1 MNPVTN
7 WITHNWFLKLLS
19 ICFAMTL
26 WVAVASETSSEIG
39 IEVPLEYHNVP
50 AQMEITSDAANS
62 VEVRLRGAAN
72 VVKDITP
79 KQVSTTVDLSNVT
92 PGERTIMLTAQNVQ
106 APFGTEVIRINPSQ
120 VRISL
125 EQTVSKM
132 VPVVPTTQGQPADG
146 FELGK
151 VMVSPGSVRLQGPE
165 SRVTSVNSVSTAPI
179 DLSGKRASLQQSLGM
194 EVPDPQLRVQP
205 SKVDLRVEIR
215 KASSSSGTG
224 LATPSRR

>member
-1 MNPVTN
+1 MNPVKN

-19 ICFAMTL
+19 LCFAMTL

-50 AQMEITSDAANS
+50 PQMEITSDAANT

-92 PGERTIMLTAQNVQ
+92 PGERTVMLTAQNVQ

-146 FELGK
+146 FEVGK
-151 VMVSPGSVRLQGPE
+151 VMVSPASVRVQGPE
-165 SRVTSVNSVSTAPI
+165 SRISSVNSVSTAPI
-179 DLSGKRASLQQSLGM
+179 DLSGKRAFLQQSQGL
-194 EVPDPQLRVQP
+194 EVPDPQLRIQP
-205 SKVDLRVEIR
+205 PKIDVRVEIR
-215 KASSSSGTG
+215 KAS
-224 LATPSRR
+224 R

>member
-1 MNPVTN
+1 MNPVSN

-19 ICFAMTL
+19 FGFAMTL

-50 AQMEITSDAANS
+50 AQMEITSDAANT

-79 KQVSTTVDLSNVT
+79 KQVSTTVDLSSAT

-151 VMVSPGSVRLQGPE
+151 VMVSPGKIRLQGPE
-165 SRVTSVNSVSTAPI
+165 SRIASVDSVSTAPI
-179 DLSGKRASLQQSLGM
+179 DLSGKRTSLQQSVGL
-194 EVPDPQLRVQP
+194 EVPDPQLRIHEP
-205 SKVDLRVEIR
+205 SKVDVRVEIR
-215 KASSSSGTG
+215 KAS
-224 LATPSRR
+224 R

>member
-1 MNPVTN
+1 MGWIRDMNPVKN

-19 ICFAMTL
+19 FGFAMTL
-26 WVAVASETSSEIG
+26 WIAVASETSSEIG

-50 AQMEITSDAANS
+50 AQMEITSDAANT

-79 KQVSTTVDLSNVT
+79 KQVSTTVDLSNVI

-132 VPVVPTTQGQPADG
+132 VAVVPTTQGQPADG

-151 VMVSPGSVRLQGPE
+151 VMVNPGRLRLQGPE
-165 SRVTSVNSVSTAPI
+165 SRIASVQSVSTAPI
-179 DLSGKRASLQQSLGM
+179 DVSGKRAPFSKARGWRL
-194 EVPDPQLRVQP
+194 PDPQLRIQP
-205 SKVDLRVEIR
+205 SKIDVRIEIR
-215 KASSSSGTG
+215 KAS
-224 LATPSRR
+224 R

>member
-1 MNPVTN
+1 MNPVRN

-19 ICFAMTL
+19 LGLATTL

-39 IEVPLEYHNVP
+39 IEVPLEYRNVP
-50 AQMEITSDAANS
+50 AQVEITGDAANT

-79 KQVSTTVDLSNVT
+79 KQVSTTVDLSNMT

-120 VRISL
+120 VRINL
-125 EQTVSKM
+125 EQTISKM
-132 VPVVPTTQGQPADG
+132 VSVVPTMQGQPADG

-151 VMVSPGSVRLQGPE
+151 VMVSPDKVRLQGPE
-165 SRVTSVNSVSTAPI
+165 SRIASVDSLSTAPI
-179 DLSGKRASLQQSLGM
+179 NVSGKRASFQQSVGVEL
-194 EVPDPQLRVQP
+194 PDPQLRIPDP
-205 SKVDLRVEIR
+205 SKVDVRIEIR
-215 KASSSSGTG
+215 KT
-224 LATPSRR
+224 SR

>member
-1 MNPVTN
+1 MNPVKN

-19 ICFAMTL
+19 FGFAMTL
-26 WVAVASETSSEIG
+26 WIAVASETSSEIG

-50 AQMEITSDAANS
+50 AQMEITGGAANT

-79 KQVSTTVDLSNVT
+79 KQVSTTVDLSNVI

-132 VPVVPTTQGQPADG
+132 VAVVPTTQGQPADG

-151 VMVSPGSVRLQGPE
+151 VMVNPGRLRLQGPE
-165 SRVTSVNSVSTAPI
+165 SRIASVQSISTVPI
-179 DLSGKRASLQQSLGM
+179 DVSGKRAPLQQSVGL
-194 EVPDPQLRVQP
+194 EVPDPQLRIQP
-205 SKVDLRVEIR
+205 SKVDVRIEIR
-215 KASSSSGTG
+215 KAS
-224 LATPSRR
+224 R

>member
-1 MNPVTN
+1 MDWTRNMPVKH

-19 ICFAMTL
+19 LVFATTL

-50 AQMEITSDAANS
+50 AQMEITGDAANT

-92 PGERTIMLTAQNVQ
+92 PGERTVMLTAQNVQ

-125 EQTVSKM
+125 EQTISKM
-132 VPVVPTTQGQPADG
+132 VSVVPTTQGEPDDG
-146 FELGK
+146 LDVGK
-151 VMVSPGSVRLQGPE
+151 VMVSPGRVRLQGPE
-165 SRVTSVNSVSTAPI
+165 SRIRSVNSVATVPI
-179 DLSGKRASLQQSLGM
+179 NVTGKRASFQQSVGL
-194 EVPDPQLRVQP
+194 ELPDPQLRLPEP
-205 SKVDLRVEIR
+205 SKVDVRIEIR
-215 KASSSSGTG
+215 KT
-224 LATPSRR
+224 SR